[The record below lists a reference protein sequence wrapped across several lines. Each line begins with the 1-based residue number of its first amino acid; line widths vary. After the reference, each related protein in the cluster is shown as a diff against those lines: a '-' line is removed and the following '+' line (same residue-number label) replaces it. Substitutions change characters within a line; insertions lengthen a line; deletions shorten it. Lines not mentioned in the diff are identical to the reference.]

1 MLKTKVKLMNIFS
14 LIQDSIARSSIKREI
29 LKILPNRRRQRN
41 IYYENKKFEVLTLYE
56 IKQYQ
61 LNKFRYLLKI
71 IILCAE

>member
-1 MLKTKVKLMNIFS
+1 MNVMRF
-14 LIQDSIARSSIKREI
+14 IQDSITKSSIKREI

-56 IKQYQ
+56 IKQYK